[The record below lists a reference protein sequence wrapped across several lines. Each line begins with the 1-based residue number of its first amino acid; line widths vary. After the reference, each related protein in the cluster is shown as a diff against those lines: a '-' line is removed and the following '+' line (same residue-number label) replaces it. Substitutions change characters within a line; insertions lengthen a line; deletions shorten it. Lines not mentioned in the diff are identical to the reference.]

1 MELRLERISFQE
13 SRLAFPPVWVEVVGV
28 WLLVRFLATAEGVVV
43 DDAAAAAAVL
53 ERLGSVVVVALPP
66 GIVLHYAPF
75 WQLVV
80 VVGEAEEVAVCLPG
94 PMLLS
99 PPRWNSNMPEVPI
112 LELQLVASVFLDR
125 SLCSS

>member
-1 MELRLERISFQE
+1 MELRLERTSFQE
-13 SRLAFPPVWVEVVGV
+13 SRLAFPPVWVEVVGL

-43 DDAAAAAAVL
+43 DDAAAAAVL
-53 ERLGSVVVVALPP
+53 ERLGSVVALPP